1 MVHWKLAEPPPL
13 GDGGVGWWFAAPDR
27 ENGKRRHAIQFEKQM
42 DSIGGGIG
50 QQGGCAAGWVEVA
63 VRSPPLVVQDPTMEG
78 RQKKKGEKRE
88 KAAIDVAE
96 SYIWGDSDKE
106 TRRMVRSWYRE
117 VEEGM
122 EDEALEELWDK
133 MDQCG
138 PEVEEKEKRKW
149 RKEVEEEVEKY
160 KKTNTVVEAHS
171 RAHPGA
177 KRSRCSDEAWSEED
191 EEAPVAAAPSGA
203 RPGGRGGL
211 VADVMVQDSPL
222 HRAHV
227 QPGRDLFMTVA
238 GQDVTERWDKEM
250 TKRALEGSRKVEFR
264 VLNVKTGRERDVAV
278 RVKPEW
284 RLGGEFPTL
293 GVIWR
298 WVTWEEAQRSAEKV
312 VDKKWETSKF
322 MREQPTVAM
331 RRRERRKKLEKGGQR
346 GQQ

>member
-1 MVHWKLAEPPPL
+1 M
-13 GDGGVGWWFAAPDR
+13 
-27 ENGKRRHAIQFEKQM
+27 
-42 DSIGGGIG
+42 
-50 QQGGCAAGWVEVA
+50 
-63 VRSPPLVVQDPTMEG
+63 
-78 RQKKKGEKRE
+78 
-88 KAAIDVAE
+88 
-96 SYIWGDSDKE
+96 
-106 TRRMVRSWYRE
+106 
-117 VEEGM
+117 
-122 EDEALEELWDK
+122 
-133 MDQCG
+133 
-138 PEVEEKEKRKW
+138 
-149 RKEVEEEVEKY
+149 
-160 KKTNTVVEAHS
+160 
-171 RAHPGA
+171 
-177 KRSRCSDEAWSEED
+177 
-191 EEAPVAAAPSGA
+191 
-203 RPGGRGGL
+203 
-211 VADVMVQDSPL
+211 ADVMVQDSPL

-250 TKRALEGSRKVEFR
+250 TKRALDGSRKVEFR
-264 VLNVKTGRERDVAV
+264 VLNVKNGRERDVAV